1 MSFNPILDQSFAK
14 EEHSEEAPSSRRVD
28 MPPKKKEPKGGGDD
42 DKPPPPPELPELTPH
57 QLEMNERALVAEKLT
72 HSLAAFRTRTAS
84 LERTN
89 AALRTALGD
98 TTRDANEVET
108 YLTWELAARQE
119 IVDELRTRVDAK
131 TAEVDGET
139 KGLDAR
145 VQSARAAAEAETATL
160 TERVTTL
167 RDTEPDITR
176 RRDDKTR
183 ILDGLAEVSETVAK
197 ELHEMKANLH
207 ELESSLFRDRERL
220 RRESAMRVKATRLSL
235 MRLTDDQLE
244 TTTKRVIAQNERA
257 SSELADIS
265 RDANAL
271 IDKTDQLSAEHSTF
285 GRELTLQRALVRNT
299 EVREKDLRRCVD
311 ALAREVS
318 RSDIAK
324 ASANEGV
331 NSAQSA
337 EDANRGFDFDDA
349 VSTTA
354 GLERE
359 TEALRSGLAR
369 HTAAMEGL
377 ARRARAFGAGGSGG
391 IWTHLEND
399 AREGSISLN
408 SPALETVYGTLR
420 RFVDEL
426 DGGEVALAD
435 LDASHRARALE
446 VLHDELERAA
456 VELYDEVA
464 EANTQLAASTST
476 STQPAG
482 GSEGARGKRRYA
494 PSPVAGA
501 PKWT

>member
-1 MSFNPILDQSFAK
+1 
-14 EEHSEEAPSSRRVD
+14 
-28 MPPKKKEPKGGGDD
+28 
-42 DKPPPPPELPELTPH
+42 
-57 QLEMNERALVAEKLT
+57 
-72 HSLAAFRTRTAS
+72 
-84 LERTN
+84 
-89 AALRTALGD
+89 
-98 TTRDANEVET
+98 
-108 YLTWELAARQE
+108 
-119 IVDELRTRVDAK
+119 
-131 TAEVDGET
+131 
-139 KGLDAR
+139 
-145 VQSARAAAEAETATL
+145 
-160 TERVTTL
+160 
-167 RDTEPDITR
+167 
-176 RRDDKTR
+176 
-183 ILDGLAEVSETVAK
+183 
-197 ELHEMKANLH
+197 
-207 ELESSLFRDRERL
+207 
-220 RRESAMRVKATRLSL
+220 
-235 MRLTDDQLE
+235 
-244 TTTKRVIAQNERA
+244 
-257 SSELADIS
+257 
-265 RDANAL
+265 
-271 IDKTDQLSAEHSTF
+271 
-285 GRELTLQRALVRNT
+285 
-299 EVREKDLRRCVD
+299 VD

-359 TEALRSGLAR
+359 TEALRRWTREAHG
-369 HTAAMEGL
+369 GDG
-377 ARRARAFGAGGSGG
+377 GAGAQGARVRGGFRRRRRLDASG
-391 IWTHLEND
+391 ND
-399 AREGSISLN
+399 AREGSIRLD

-456 VELYDEVA
+456 GEMYVEA
-464 EANTQLAASTST
+464 ENANTQPAASTST

>member
-1 MSFNPILDQSFAK
+1 
-14 EEHSEEAPSSRRVD
+14 
-28 MPPKKKEPKGGGDD
+28 
-42 DKPPPPPELPELTPH
+42 
-57 QLEMNERALVAEKLT
+57 
-72 HSLAAFRTRTAS
+72 
-84 LERTN
+84 
-89 AALRTALGD
+89 
-98 TTRDANEVET
+98 
-108 YLTWELAARQE
+108 
-119 IVDELRTRVDAK
+119 
-131 TAEVDGET
+131 
-139 KGLDAR
+139 
-145 VQSARAAAEAETATL
+145 
-160 TERVTTL
+160 
-167 RDTEPDITR
+167 
-176 RRDDKTR
+176 
-183 ILDGLAEVSETVAK
+183 
-197 ELHEMKANLH
+197 
-207 ELESSLFRDRERL
+207 
-220 RRESAMRVKATRLSL
+220 

-265 RDANAL
+265 KDANDL

-285 GRELTLQRALVRNT
+285 GRELTLQRLLVRNT
-299 EVREKDLRRCVD
+299 EAREKDLRRCVD

-337 EDANRGFDFDDA
+337 EDASRGFDFDDA
-349 VSTTA
+349 VSVTA

-359 TEALRSGLAR
+359 TEALASGIAR

-377 ARRARAFGAGGSGG
+377 ARRARAFGAGLGG
-391 IWTHLEND
+391 GVWNAAGND
-399 AREGSISLN
+399 DAGEGSIRFDE
-408 SPALETVYGTLR
+408 PALETVYGTLR

-426 DGGEVALAD
+426 DGGEVALVD

-456 VELYDEVA
+456 GELYLA
-464 EANTQLAASTST
+464 EAEIANTQPAAGTNT

-494 PSPVAGA
+494 PSPAAGA

>member
-1 MSFNPILDQSFAK
+1 
-14 EEHSEEAPSSRRVD
+14 
-28 MPPKKKEPKGGGDD
+28 MPPKKKDPKGGGDD

-131 TAEVDGET
+131 MAEVNGET

-167 RDTEPDITR
+167 RDTEADITR

-207 ELESSLFRDRERL
+207 DLESSLFRDRERL

-235 MRLTDDQLE
+235 MRLTNDQLE

-265 RDANAL
+265 KDANAL
-271 IDKTDQLSAEHSTF
+271 IGKTDELSAEHSTF
-285 GRELTLQRALVRNT
+285 GRELQLQRLLVRNT
-299 EVREKDLRRCVD
+299 ESRENDLRRCVD

-324 ASANEGV
+324 ASVNEGV

-359 TEALRSGLAR
+359 TEALRGGLAR

-377 ARRARAFGAGGSGG
+377 ARRARAFGAGLGG
-391 IWTHLEND
+391 GVWTHLEID
-399 AREGSISLN
+399 VREGSIRLD

-456 VELYDEVA
+456 GEMYVDA
-464 EANTQLAASTST
+464 ENANTRPAASTST

-494 PSPVAGA
+494 PSPAAGA
-501 PKWT
+501 PKWK

>member
-1 MSFNPILDQSFAK
+1 
-14 EEHSEEAPSSRRVD
+14 
-28 MPPKKKEPKGGGDD
+28 MPPKKKDPKGGGDD

-72 HSLAAFRTRTAS
+72 HSLLAFRTRTAS

-167 RDTEPDITR
+167 RDTEADITR

-265 RDANAL
+265 KDANDL
-271 IDKTDQLSAEHSTF
+271 IGKTDQLASEHSTF
-285 GRELTLQRALVRNT
+285 GRELTLQRLLVRNT
-299 EVREKDLRRCVD
+299 EAREKDLRRCVD

-337 EDANRGFDFDDA
+337 EDASRGFDFDDA
-349 VSTTA
+349 VSVTA

-359 TEALRSGLAR
+359 TEALASGIAR

-377 ARRARAFGAGGSGG
+377 ARRARAFGAGLGG
-391 IWTHLEND
+391 GVWNAAGND
-399 AREGSISLN
+399 DAGEGSIRFDE
-408 SPALETVYGTLR
+408 PALETVYGTLR

-426 DGGEVALAD
+426 DGGEVALVD

-456 VELYDEVA
+456 GELYLA
-464 EANTQLAASTST
+464 EAEIANTQPAAGTNT

-494 PSPVAGA
+494 PSPAAGA

>member
-1 MSFNPILDQSFAK
+1 
-14 EEHSEEAPSSRRVD
+14 
-28 MPPKKKEPKGGGDD
+28 MPPKKKDPKGGGDD

-167 RDTEPDITR
+167 RDTEADITR

-265 RDANAL
+265 KDANDL

-285 GRELTLQRALVRNT
+285 GRELTLQRLLVRNT
-299 EVREKDLRRCVD
+299 EAREKDLRRCVD

-337 EDANRGFDFDDA
+337 EDASRGFDFDDA
-349 VSTTA
+349 VSVTA

-359 TEALRSGLAR
+359 TEALASGIAR

-377 ARRARAFGAGGSGG
+377 ARRARAFGAGLGG
-391 IWTHLEND
+391 GVWNAAGND
-399 AREGSISLN
+399 DAGEGSIRFDE
-408 SPALETVYGTLR
+408 PALETVYGTLR

-426 DGGEVALAD
+426 DGGEVALVD

-456 VELYDEVA
+456 GELYLA
-464 EANTQLAASTST
+464 EAEIANTQPAAGTNT

-494 PSPVAGA
+494 PSPAAGA

>member
-1 MSFNPILDQSFAK
+1 
-14 EEHSEEAPSSRRVD
+14 
-28 MPPKKKEPKGGGDD
+28 
-42 DKPPPPPELPELTPH
+42 
-57 QLEMNERALVAEKLT
+57 
-72 HSLAAFRTRTAS
+72 
-84 LERTN
+84 
-89 AALRTALGD
+89 
-98 TTRDANEVET
+98 
-108 YLTWELAARQE
+108 
-119 IVDELRTRVDAK
+119 
-131 TAEVDGET
+131 
-139 KGLDAR
+139 
-145 VQSARAAAEAETATL
+145 
-160 TERVTTL
+160 
-167 RDTEPDITR
+167 
-176 RRDDKTR
+176 
-183 ILDGLAEVSETVAK
+183 
-197 ELHEMKANLH
+197 
-207 ELESSLFRDRERL
+207 
-220 RRESAMRVKATRLSL
+220 

-265 RDANAL
+265 KDANAL

-285 GRELTLQRALVRNT
+285 GRELTLQRLLVRNT
-299 EVREKDLRRCVD
+299 ESREKDLRRCVD

-377 ARRARAFGAGGSGG
+377 ARRARAFGAGLGG
-391 IWTHLEND
+391 GVWNAAGND
-399 AREGSISLN
+399 AREGSIRFDE
-408 SPALETVYGTLR
+408 PALETVYGTLR
-420 RFVDEL
+420 RFVDET
-426 DGGEVALAD
+426 ALAD

-456 VELYDEVA
+456 GEMNVDA
-464 EANTQLAASTST
+464 EKASSQPAASTST

-494 PSPVAGA
+494 PSPAAGA

>member
-167 RDTEPDITR
+167 RDTEADITR

-359 TEALRSGLAR
+359 TEALRSGLVR